1 MREQRRRF
9 AGSLSFI
16 AAVAFIFPGGS
27 SAAPGTGSLLGTN
40 ANGGVLLDVNPG
52 TGAAISIGP
61 MGVGVTPSLATDPL
75 TGVDYVATGQGN
87 PRLFT
92 VNPVNAMT
100 TFVGN
105 TGLGFAAVGGM
116 DFDSA
121 GNLYAAVNI
130 AGDGGTGSDHLAI
143 LNTINGQATIIGPF
157 GACQGVPPI
166 PVNGSGFCTIEGME
180 GIAFDTSGTLW
191 GVHTA
196 RGAAG
201 PPGLYTINP
210 GTGAAAFV
218 APILD
223 AGGNPPS
230 GGLSSIQFACDGTL
244 FGGTAR
250 GTFVND
256 GGFLVTV
263 NPLTGQFAFVG
274 GVSAT
279 GGSSLGGLTF
289 DDPICNTPP
298 VASCVESVNPSGK
311 ITPPAGSTTLPGPMG
326 GQNEDGFYE
335 LIGDDAED
343 GTAPLFVTNASGSA
357 TFGPFSSG
365 SVVKIT
371 EAPGATPTSKS
382 IGGPNS
388 AVAAHITL
396 DSDAF
401 VFAVD
406 SFGEFSPVVS
416 CLVPPP
422 PL

>member
-1 MREQRRRF
+1 
-9 AGSLSFI
+9 
-16 AAVAFIFPGGS
+16 
-27 SAAPGTGSLLGTN
+27 LLGTD
-40 ANGGVLLDVNPG
+40 ASGGNLLDVN
-52 TGAAISIGP
+52 TGNGSAVPIGF
-61 MGVGVTPSLATDPL
+61 MGVGSTPALATDPL
-75 TGVDYVATGQGN
+75 TGVVYVATGTGN
-87 PRLFT
+87 PVLFT
-92 VNPVNAMT
+92 VNPANGMT
-100 TFVGN
+100 NLVGN

-116 DFDSA
+116 DFDAA

-143 LNTINGQATIIGPF
+143 LSTDNGQATIIGPF
-157 GACQGVPPI
+157 GACLGVPPI
-166 PVNGSGFCTIEGME
+166 PVNGVGFCTIEGIE
-180 GIAFDTSGTLW
+180 AIAFDASGTLW
-191 GVHTA
+191 GAHTA

-201 PPGLYTINP
+201 PPGLYTINL

-218 APILD
+218 SPILD
-223 AGGNPPS
+223 EGGSPPS
-230 GGLSSIQFACDGTL
+230 GGLSSLQFACDGTL

-263 NPLTGQFAFVG
+263 NPATGQFAFVG

-289 DDPICNTPP
+289 DDPVCNTPP

-311 ITPPAGSTTLPGPMG
+311 NTPPAGSTTLPGSMG

-335 LIGDDAED
+335 LVGEDAED
-343 GTAPLFVTNASGSA
+343 GTAPVFVTNASGSA

-371 EAPGATPTSKS
+371 EAPGATPKAQPM
-382 IGGPNS
+382 GGPDS
-388 AVAAHITL
+388 AVAAHIVL

-406 SFGEFSPVVS
+406 SFGEESPVAS

-422 PL
+422 PCGIGFEVAFLLPPLMWLRRQSRLRIH